1 MTYEPRTPDDPP
13 IGESTV
19 PPSPPSPAS
28 APTPSAASAAPAP
41 TTDTSPTTPYEP
53 ADSLPATRV
62 GHVAAD
68 GTTSSLPPAR
78 GRSSTRWILALLGVL
93 IVAAGTALIV
103 SLAGG
108 RPSQSVALGYM
119 PATTYTYAEF
129 RFDLP
134 GDQRQKLAGFLAN
147 FPGFKDQ
154 TQVDVKLTDVLDRIV
169 RAASK
174 DKQTW
179 SADIKPWFGGQ
190 VAVGMGL
197 PPAGSMLGGGM
208 TQGMGATGLESGLF
222 AVSITDRAKAS
233 AWIAALDTTHI
244 RRGTHGNAD
253 YFDTADRPEMFA
265 VAVTDKLILA
275 GSAANVKAAVDS
287 NGNTAFAQDAEV
299 KAALATVDKD
309 YVMLSVVRTKAYLT
323 EAVKAAAS
331 IQPGMLEGTQ
341 MDETLL
347 AMLPAWQIQTARF
360 ESDALVASSTGGAYQ
375 IGYETTNRAS
385 GLVGHVPAKTIVY
398 LDYHDVGPALK
409 ALSEKFRALPE
420 AKPAFE
426 QIDRALSLLGGFDA
440 AFGWWGDTAVVVSS
454 LADGTI
460 GGGLV
465 IKPRDAAAADRLLTV
480 LNGSLAFAGGSAG
493 VVTRTEDHN
502 GTKVTIADLSGANGM
517 NPAGLPVGYKA
528 EVAWATN
535 ADITVIGYGAT
546 FVKEVLDAGP
556 GASLGDDAR
565 FKGLLNRVGAENIS
579 LAFVDVA
586 GIRGLIEPLLTLALP
601 AEQMQ
606 AYNTEIKPYLEHLD
620 AMIGANRKDG
630 ALDRGSSLIT
640 VR

>member
-1 MTYEPRTPDDPP
+1 MTHEPRTPEDPP
-13 IGESTV
+13 V
-19 PPSPPSPAS
+19 SPQPQ
-28 APTPSAASAAPAP
+28 PSASDA
-41 TTDTSPTTPYEP
+41 SPTAPYEP
-53 ADSLPATRV
+53 ADSLPPTRV

-68 GTTSSLPPAR
+68 GTATSLPPAR

-93 IVAAGTALIV
+93 VVVAGTALIV

-108 RPSQSVALGYM
+108 RPSQSIALGYM
-119 PATTYTYAEF
+119 PPTTYTYAEF

-174 DKQTW
+174 DKQSW

-197 PPAGSMLGGGM
+197 PKAGSMLPGGM
-208 TQGMGATGLESGLF
+208 SQGMGATGLESALF
-222 AVSITDRAKAS
+222 AVSITDRAKAG
-233 AWIAALDTTHI
+233 AWIVALDPSSINRTTY
-244 RRGTHGNAD
+244 GNAD
-253 YFDTADRPEMFA
+253 YFDNADRPADFA

-275 GSAANVKAAVDS
+275 GTAANVKAAVDS

-299 KAALATVDKD
+299 KAALATVDTD
-309 YVMLSVVRTKAYLT
+309 YVMLSVIRTKAYLT

-331 IQPGMLEGTQ
+331 IQPGLLDGTQ
-341 MDETLL
+341 IDETLL
-347 AMLPAWQIQTARF
+347 AMLPPWQIQTARF
-360 ESDALVASSTGGAYQ
+360 ENDALVAGSTGGAYT
-375 IGYETTNRAS
+375 IGYDAANRAS

-409 ALSEKFRALPE
+409 ALTEKFRALPE

-426 QIDRALSLLGGFDA
+426 QIDRTLSLLGGFDA
-440 AFGWWGDTAVVVSS
+440 VVGWWGDTAVVVSP

-480 LNGSLAFAGGSAG
+480 LNGSLALVGGSAG
-493 VVTRTEDHN
+493 VVTRTEDHK
-502 GTKVTIADLSGANGM
+502 GTKVTVVDLSSAGGM
-517 NPAGLPVGYKA
+517 SPQSLPPGYKA
-528 EVAWATN
+528 EIAWATN
-535 ADITVIGYGAT
+535 ADVTVLGYGAT

-586 GIRGLIEPLLTLALP
+586 AIRGLIEPLLSLGLP

-606 AYNTEIKPYLEHLD
+606 AYTTEIKPYLEHLD
-620 AMIGANRKDG
+620 ALIGANRKDG
-630 ALDRGSSLIT
+630 PIDRGSSIIT